1 GGEGVG
7 GGGGG
12 FMGRHGVVSPRAGPA
27 ASGPRPPAAYFCRL
41 AAGILGLIEGKAE
54 RNPPNGLPGRDHAMT
69 HPRVALLAA
78 ALLLG
83 PGTVAYAQM
92 IVGPA
97 AGPGPGP
104 RQAPPPGSSGMIV
117 SPATGPSAGPMTR
130 PMRPPM
136 A

>member
-1 GGEGVG
+1 
-7 GGGGG
+7 
-12 FMGRHGVVSPRAGPA
+12 
-27 ASGPRPPAAYFCRL
+27 
-41 AAGILGLIEGKAE
+41 
-54 RNPPNGLPGRDHAMT
+54 GLPGRDHAMT

-104 RQAPPPGSSGMIV
+104 RQAPPPGRSGMIV
-117 SPATGPSAGPMTR
+117 SPATGPSAGPMTG
-130 PMRPPM
+130 PMGAPM
-136 A
+136 GGPGIGTGPSATMPTSLLHVFPFCDLASP